1 MEITSLSLALRLKSK
16 PIINK
21 DENFLRIFI
30 TSNKECKLIFFYEPQ
45 NEKNKHTFGQWNGF

>member
-1 MEITSLSLALRLKSK
+1 LMEITSLSLALRLKSK

-30 TSNKECKLIFFYEPQ
+30 TLNKECKLIFFY
-45 NEKNKHTFGQWNGF
+45 